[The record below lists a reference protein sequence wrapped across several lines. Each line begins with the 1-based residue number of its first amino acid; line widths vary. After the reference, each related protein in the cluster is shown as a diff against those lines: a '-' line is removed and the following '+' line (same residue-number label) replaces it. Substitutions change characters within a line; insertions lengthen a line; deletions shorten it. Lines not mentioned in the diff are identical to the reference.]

1 MTALELLPISR
12 ESDLTSALKQSSR
25 LLIHV
30 RNENGNIRIIVNVD
44 GPILLPGKTIDKLPD
59 LPRYGFSAKL
69 RRKFHHY
76 VNDLSPLA
84 VLWQVVRE
92 VPGLAVEVGFEL
104 DKRSHKIIEREFEK
118 RYKKRVEGRKLPLE
132 LLYAKVQEAYP
143 VFRKVNEN
151 IYSFYIVVAHDD
163 PRILKQVRKK
173 LQTISIVK
181 WSSIKRLKDRPKFK
195 HVKLIQLL
203 KPVRNLVAISEIG
216 SFLKIPGYSLDH
228 APKLQGIAIGR
239 TAIGQEVA
247 IPWEYLQRHTY
258 VIGSTGS
265 GKSTFLK
272 LLVSRLRDFEYV
284 PNRKPIIVVLDPH
297 GDPHGDLAEELS
309 GIADYYF
316 VAGRR
321 QLRPGL
327 YVNFAINPLALPS
340 GLDRDAAIYLSV
352 NYTIEIFAKMLRL
365 QSTAVNVRYILQT
378 ILQALYRKY
387 DNVTFKMLYEAI
399 QGLLT
404 KQLAPQL
411 FSDDPNFRR
420 EIEALRKVREQSF
433 ISALTRLQLYAND
446 PVLVQL
452 TSQNTLDWSKIKPGS
467 VVIFR
472 LPKGELGEQTT
483 FLAMS
488 AIVLSIYYYSLQRAY
503 RGEERIPFVV
513 IIDEFQNVADLE
525 FIQTILSESR
535 KYGVHLVL
543 AHQYLKQLDQ
553 ELIDAVLGNTAIKV
567 IFKLSSDDA
576 HKFSKILNLEP
587 SIFTQLDI
595 GEAIIQ
601 LGRYPPFR
609 AKIDYVEIQ
618 TRKTLTTGFEPI
630 EARQQEG
637 PTLHPVLKYISGYD
651 LDPLEQRT
659 LYLVYLH
666 KQISMTDLAL
676 RLGITKKRLESII
689 AKLVQ
694 KGYVE
699 CTKVGN
705 RRIIVYKKG
714 LFHGLEK
721 VAPSREG
728 LRIARKAMLYYLKH
742 GYYVVPVLLEGPI
755 ERPDLVAV
763 PIKDNYQL
771 DLDNA
776 IAIEIESP
784 QEVLTHP
791 DQVLKNLTKES
802 IKHFE
807 EIHIWTSK
815 RVTDKLYNII
825 NRIETTSKDIMDI
838 KVFTV

>member
-1 MTALELLPISR
+1 MPTLELLPTSHDI
-12 ESDLTSALKQSSR
+12 DLIPILRQASR
-25 LLIHV
+25 LIIQV
-30 RNENGNIRIIVNVD
+30 RNDSGHIRV
-44 GPILLPGKTIDKLPD
+44 ILDTDSPVILPGKVVDTIPR
-59 LPRYGFSAKL
+59 LPRYGFFARL

-84 VLWQVVRE
+84 TLWQIVRE
-92 VPGLAVEVGFEL
+92 TPGLVIEVGFEL
-104 DKRSHKIIEREFEK
+104 DKRAHKLIEKEFER
-118 RYKKRVEGRKLPLE
+118 RYRKRVEGRKLPLE

-163 PRILKQVRKK
+163 KNVLENVRKK
-173 LQTISIVK
+173 LRTISIVK
-181 WSSIKRLKDRPKFK
+181 WSRIRKLRKRPAFK
-195 HVKLIQLL
+195 HVKILQIF
-203 KPVRNLVAISEIG
+203 KPVRNLVAISEVG
-216 SFLKIPGYSLDH
+216 SFLKIPGYSLDL
-228 APKLQGIAIGR
+228 APKLQGVAIGR
-239 TAIGQEVA
+239 TATGQEVA
-247 IPWEYLQRHTY
+247 IPWEYVQRHTY

-272 LLVSRLRDFEYV
+272 LLVTRLRDFEYT
-284 PNRKPIIVVLDPH
+284 PGKRPIIVVL
-297 GDPHGDLAEELS
+297 DPHGDLAEELS
-309 GIADYYF
+309 GITDYYF
-316 VAGRR
+316 VASRR
-321 QLRPGL
+321 QIRPGL
-327 YVNFAINPLALPS
+327 YVNFAVNPLSLPS
-340 GLDRDAAIYLSV
+340 GLERDAAIYLAV
-352 NYTIEIFAKMLRL
+352 NYVVEIFAKMLRL

-387 DNVTFKMLYEAI
+387 SNVTFKMLYEAI

-420 EIEALRKVREQSF
+420 EIEALRRVREQSF

-446 PVLVQL
+446 PVLIQL
-452 TSQNTLDWSKIKPGS
+452 TSQNTLDWSRIKPGS
-467 VVIFR
+467 VVVFK
-472 LPKGELGEQTT
+472 LPKGELGEATT

-503 RGEERIPFVV
+503 RGEERTPFVV
-513 IIDEFQNVADLE
+513 LIDEFQNVADLE

-553 ELIDAVLGNTAIKV
+553 ELIDAVLGNTAVKI

-576 HKFSKILNLEP
+576 HKFAKILNLEP

-601 LGRYPPFR
+601 LGKYPPFR
-609 AKIDYVEIQ
+609 VKIDYVEIQ
-618 TRKTLTTGFEPI
+618 TRRTPTTGFEPVDTK
-630 EARQQEG
+630 QEG
-637 PTLHPVLKYISGYD
+637 PTLHPVLRYVSNYD
-651 LDPLEQRT
+651 IDPLEQRA

-676 RLGITKKRLESII
+676 RLGITKKRLETII

-699 CTKVGN
+699 CNKVGN
-705 RRIIVYKKG
+705 RRIITYKKG

-742 GYYVVPVLLEGPI
+742 NYYVVPVLLEGP
-755 ERPDLVAV
+755 EPRPDLVAI
-763 PIKDNYQL
+763 PLKEGYQL

-776 IAIEIESP
+776 IAVEIESP
-784 QEVLTHP
+784 QEVQAHP
-791 DQVLKNLTKES
+791 DQVLRNLTKES
-802 IKHFE
+802 TKHFK
-807 EIHIWTSK
+807 EIHVWTSK
-815 RVTDKLYNII
+815 EVSDKLKEIVAGTEKPFKI
-825 NRIETTSKDIMDI
+825 C
-838 KVFTV
+838 VV

>member
-1 MTALELLPISR
+1 MPTLELLPTSHDI
-12 ESDLTSALKQSSR
+12 DLIPILRQASR
-25 LLIHV
+25 LIIHV
-30 RNENGNIRIIVNVD
+30 RNDSGHIRV
-44 GPILLPGKTIDKLPD
+44 ILDTDSPVILPGKVVDIIPQ
-59 LPRYGFSAKL
+59 LPRFGIFARL

-84 VLWQVVRE
+84 TLWQVVRE
-92 VPGLAVEVGFEL
+92 VPGLVVEVGFEL
-104 DKRSHKIIEREFEK
+104 DKRAHKLVEKEFER
-118 RYKKRVEGRKLPLE
+118 RYRKRVGEAKRLPLE
-132 LLYAKVQEAYP
+132 LVYSRIQEAYP
-143 VFRKVNEN
+143 VFRKINEN

-163 PRILKQVRKK
+163 LNTLRQVRKR
-173 LQTISIVK
+173 LRTITIVK
-181 WSSIKRLKDRPKFK
+181 WSSIKRLKGRPRFR

-203 KPVRNLVAISEIG
+203 KPVRNLVAISEVG
-216 SFLKIPGYSLDH
+216 SFLRIPGFSLDL
-228 APKLQGIAIGR
+228 APKLQGVTIGR
-239 TAIGQEVA
+239 TATGQDVA
-247 IPWEYLQRHTY
+247 LPWEYIQRHSY

-272 LLVSRLRDFEYV
+272 LLVARLREFEYA
-284 PNRKPIIVVLDPH
+284 PGKRPIIVVL
-297 GDPHGDLAEELS
+297 DPHGDLAEELS

-316 VAGRR
+316 VASRR

-327 YVNFAINPLALPS
+327 YVNYSVNPLALPS
-340 GLDRDAAIYLSV
+340 GLDREAAIYLAV
-352 NYTIEIFAKMLRL
+352 NYVVEIFAKMLRL

-420 EIEALRKVREQSF
+420 EIEALRRVREQSF

-446 PVLVQL
+446 PVLIQL
-452 TSQNTLDWSKIKPGS
+452 TGTNTLDWSRIRPGS
-467 VVIFR
+467 VIVFK

-503 RGEERIPFVV
+503 MGQERIPFVV
-513 IIDEFQNVADLE
+513 LIDEFQNVADLE

-553 ELIDAVLGNTAIKV
+553 ELIDAVLGNTAVKI

-576 HKFSKILNLEP
+576 HKFAKILNLEP

-601 LGRYPPFR
+601 LGKYPPFR
-609 AKIDYVEIQ
+609 CKIDYVEIKA
-618 TRKTLTTGFEPI
+618 RKEPTPGFEPI

-637 PTLHPVLKYISGYD
+637 PTLHPVLKYISNYD

-676 RLGITKKRLESII
+676 KLGITKKRLETII

-699 CTKVGN
+699 CAKIGN
-705 RRIIVYKKG
+705 RRIITYRKG
-714 LFHGLEK
+714 
-721 VAPSREG
+721 
-728 LRIARKAMLYYLKH
+728 
-742 GYYVVPVLLEGPI
+742 
-755 ERPDLVAV
+755 
-763 PIKDNYQL
+763 
-771 DLDNA
+771 
-776 IAIEIESP
+776 
-784 QEVLTHP
+784 
-791 DQVLKNLTKES
+791 
-802 IKHFE
+802 
-807 EIHIWTSK
+807 
-815 RVTDKLYNII
+815 
-825 NRIETTSKDIMDI
+825 
-838 KVFTV
+838 